1 LAEITPPLFV
11 HAMFLPNPAGWSVS
25 MSVHAQSLCST
36 VGRFFV
42 SSISYL
48 CTLRFLDQRLVLTPF
63 WQYQASFSL
72 SILPLG
78 TLVAVFSYAGKT
90 KTDKSMCQGTYVVL
104 VVISTKFAME
114 FSMKFNQRLGQSWLK

>member
-1 LAEITPPLFV
+1 MAEITPPLFV

-36 VGRFFV
+36 VGGLFV

-48 CTLRFLDQRLVLTPF
+48 CTLRFLSTLSSLLSGSIKLV
-63 WQYQASFSL
+63 FSL

-90 KTDKSMCQGTYVVL
+90 KTDKSTCQGT
-104 VVISTKFAME
+104 
-114 FSMKFNQRLGQSWLK
+114 